1 MTAQRSDFPL
11 VLVSGALLM
20 AATTCLTVSYADIND
35 APRNMGKATLGNEQ
49 PKATGESA
57 AWFGKEEE
65 EEKQEEI
72 ENERLPE
79 RAEEAREETEEEREN
94 QKKSSSEDRPGSA
107 VLRAHLE
114 LINSV
119 NPAAGGA
126 FSPCTQSVTLP
137 PVKSRIELRFT
148 KRSVNETEEATRT
161 MHEVTSSE
169 KCGIQGDFYIEPQS
183 APARITLC
191 PDACAWAK
199 SATNRLSVDVLVTF
213 P

>member
-35 APRNMGKATLGNEQ
+35 APKNMGKVTPGNEQ
-49 PKATGESA
+49 PKGTGESS

-65 EEKQEEI
+65 EEKREEI

-94 QKKSSSEDRPGSA
+94 QKKSSSEDRPSSA

-114 LINSV
+114 LINFR

-148 KRSVNETEEATRT
+148 KRNANDTKDQTRT
-161 MHEVTSSE
+161 MREVATSE
-169 KCGIQGDFYIEPQS
+169 NCGDQGDFYIEPHS
-183 APARITLC
+183 VPARVTLC
-191 PDACAWAK
+191 PDACAWTK
-199 SATNRLSVDVLVTF
+199 SATNRLSVDVLVTV